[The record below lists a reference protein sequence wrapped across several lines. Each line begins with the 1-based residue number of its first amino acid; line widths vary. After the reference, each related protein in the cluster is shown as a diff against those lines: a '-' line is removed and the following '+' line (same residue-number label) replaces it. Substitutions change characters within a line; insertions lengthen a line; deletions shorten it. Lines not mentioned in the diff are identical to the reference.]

1 MAVLRARE
9 SLTLCPSI
17 LDEHLEEL
25 TYTHWKS
32 PALMFTSAL
41 IVRAK
46 EEISKRQKELN

>member
-1 MAVLRARE
+1 LAILRASE

-25 TYTHWKS
+25 TYKQSEIH
-32 PALMFTSAL
+32 ALMFTSAL

-46 EEISKRQKELN
+46 KEISKRKKELN